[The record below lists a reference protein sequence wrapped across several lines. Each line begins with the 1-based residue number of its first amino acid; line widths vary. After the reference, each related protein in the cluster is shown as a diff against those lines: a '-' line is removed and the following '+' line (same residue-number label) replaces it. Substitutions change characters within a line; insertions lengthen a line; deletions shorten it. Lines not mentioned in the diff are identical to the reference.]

1 MFFIAWLRFFS
12 PPLEALYSWLHI
24 QDQACPQK
32 GHSHFLAFAGIAY
45 LYQTDS
51 KNGLNFPLFE
61 WNVNECALVLHSE
74 EFSLKFHQP
83 DSTIYRNWW
92 NNLQR
97 LNSAW
102 NQWFERLV
110 WTVHFTSIFR
120 WGEKCRNFRIVLIIF
135 ILLKHRFTI
144 ENYNNCECVN
154 DLWTWQVFKGHD

>member
-61 WNVNECALVLHSE
+61 WNVNECPSSTFWRIQSE
-74 EFSLKFHQP
+74 VP
-83 DSTIYRNWW
+83 
-92 NNLQR
+92 
-97 LNSAW
+97 SAW
-102 NQWFERLV
+102 SAPFTEIDGTICRGWILRGISDLKGLSELFISRL
-110 WTVHFTSIFR
+110 FFD
-120 WGEKCRNFRIVLIIF
+120 GGRNVGISELFSSYLSYWNI
-135 ILLKHRFTI
+135 
-144 ENYNNCECVN
+144 
-154 DLWTWQVFKGHD
+154 DLP